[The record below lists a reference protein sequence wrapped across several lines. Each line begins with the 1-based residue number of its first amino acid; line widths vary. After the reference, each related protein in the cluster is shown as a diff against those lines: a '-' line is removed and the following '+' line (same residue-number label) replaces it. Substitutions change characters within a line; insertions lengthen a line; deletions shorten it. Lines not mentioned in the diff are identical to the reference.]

1 MSNDDPKPTQAIAK
15 SDAEPPATLAAEE
28 ETDLA
33 LREGWRGNGH
43 LEMVGAA
50 QEAGLS
56 AKETE
61 LELFTK
67 AFAASSV
74 LDDPED
80 HSIVMRGRTTLSD
93 TQLLKCLYPTFRFL
107 RLPKDEV
114 VARVYDGNFELRV
127 SSKAAQTAPSNI
139 GHAKVALQVLLGA
152 GLFGWAAMEIAQLAT
167 AVIWAVGLLVAGW
180 VLRKGL
186 VSGRAI
192 MGARLANSLAILAQE
207 EGLILPEAGAGQ
219 EALQRGSSS

>member
-1 MSNDDPKPTQAIAK
+1 MSNDEPKPTQALAK
-15 SDAEPPATLAAEE
+15 TDAELPAELE
-28 ETDLA
+28 

-43 LEMVGAA
+43 RELVSAA

-107 RLPKDEV
+107 RLRKEDV
-114 VARVYDGNFELRV
+114 VARVYDGSFELRV

-152 GLFGWAAMEIAQLAT
+152 GLFGWAAMEIAQWVT
-167 AVIWAVGLLVAGW
+167 AIIWGAGLLVAAW

-219 EALQRGSSS
+219 EALE